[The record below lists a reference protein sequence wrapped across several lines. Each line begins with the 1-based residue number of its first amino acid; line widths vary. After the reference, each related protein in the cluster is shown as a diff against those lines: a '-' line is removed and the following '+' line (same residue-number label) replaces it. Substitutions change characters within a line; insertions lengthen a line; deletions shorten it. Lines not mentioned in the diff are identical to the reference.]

1 MPELSEV
8 QLKTLRAV
16 CDTVVPAVAR
26 ADDPD
31 GFFARRA
38 TDVGAD
44 EALLMTLDALPAEQA
59 EGMLALLDALAAQ
72 GFAGMSQLS
81 REQLFANVSLA
92 SAEAAGGIAALVGLT
107 LLFTYAIADPASGK
121 NPAWATFG
129 YPGPI
134 AAPKEGLAKP
144 VETLVPDG
152 DTELEADVVI
162 VGSGAGGG
170 VIAGKLAAAGLKVVV
185 LEMGGYHTEAD
196 FNQLEL
202 WAWQNLYWRGG
213 PTPTADMNVTLQA
226 GSGLGGGTVINWT
239 NSLRT
244 KEWVREQWAR
254 EHGLEDVATDAF
266 DRHLDEVW
274 ERIEVNDECS
284 EYNKPTQAMERAAE
298 RLGWSFAR
306 VNRNWDPARHDPAMA
321 GYMGLGDLSGAKQS
335 TDRTY
340 LLDAAREGTRFV
352 VGAFVERVLVEDGRA
367 AGVEA
372 LWSDRGGSGASA
384 RITVRAPQVVVAAG
398 ALESPGVLLRTGIG
412 GAAVGEYL
420 RLHPCTATLG
430 DYGEDM
436 QSWWGAPHS
445 GLINEFANMG
455 DGYGFL
461 LEGVQYTTG
470 LGASAL
476 PWTSGAAH
484 KETLADFRD
493 AATFIGLVR
502 DHGHG
507 KVTLD
512 ENGMTVPWYSM
523 NDAVDLRNT
532 ALAIEAQIRAHV
544 AAGARRVW
552 LLAQGM
558 PTWRVGDDLE
568 SFIARSQRVP
578 ARAGGLRMFAA
589 HQMGSCRMGSDP
601 ATSVAKPSGELHDVE
616 GVWIGDASAF
626 PTPSGTNPMITI
638 MALASR
644 TAENIIEA
652 AGAGASARRAGG
664 DAATTRQEVTA

>member
-1 MPELSEV
+1 MAELTDL
-8 QLKTLRAV
+8 QRQTLRAV
-16 CDTVVPAVAR
+16 CDTVVPSIER

-44 EALLMTLDALPAEQA
+44 QALELTLDTLPPEQA
-59 EGMLALLDALAAQ
+59 DGMCQLLDALAAQ
-72 GFAGMSQLS
+72 GFNGASQLS
-81 REQLFANVSLA
+81 REQLFTNVSLA
-92 SAEAAGGIAALVGLT
+92 SMEAAAGIAVLVGLT
-107 LLFTYAIADPASGK
+107 LLFTYGNVDPATGK

-134 AAPKEGLAKP
+134 AAPNTGAAKP
-144 VETLVPDG
+144 IQPIVPDG
-152 DTELEADVVI
+152 DTVIDADAVI

-170 VIAGKLAAAGLKVVV
+170 VIAAKLAAAGLRVVV
-185 LEMGGYHTEAD
+185 LEMGGYHTDAD

-239 NSLRT
+239 TSLRT
-244 KEWVREQWAR
+244 KDWVRRQWAE

-266 DRHLDEVW
+266 DRHLDEVC
-274 ERIEVNDECS
+274 ERIKVNDECS
-284 EYNKPTQAMERAAE
+284 EYNKPTQAMKRAAE
-298 RLGWSFAR
+298 RLGWSFAKIS
-306 VNRNWDPARHDPAMA
+306 RNWDPARHDPAIA
-321 GYMGLGDLSGAKQS
+321 GYMGFGDLSGAKQS

-340 LLDAAREGTRFV
+340 LLDAVEHGTQIMT
-352 VGAFVERVLVEDGRA
+352 GAFVERVLVENGRA

-372 LWSDRGGSGASA
+372 QWSDPAGTGATA
-384 RITVRAPQVVVAAG
+384 RVTVRAPRVVVAG
-398 ALESPGVLLRTGIG
+398 GSLESPGVLLRSGIG
-412 GAAVGEYL
+412 GPAAGEYL

-436 QSWWGAPHS
+436 QSWWGPPHA
-445 GLINEFANMG
+445 GLINEFADTG

-461 LEGVQYTTG
+461 IEGVQYTTG

-476 PWTSGAAH
+476 PWAGGAQH
-484 KETLADFRD
+484 KAALSDFRD

-502 DHGHG
+502 DRGHG
-507 KVTLD
+507 RVTLD
-512 ENGMTVPWYSM
+512 EQGMAVPWYELT
-523 NDAVDLRNT
+523 DPVDLRNT
-532 ALAIEAQIRAHV
+532 AHALEVQVRAHV

-552 LLAQGM
+552 LLAQGA
-558 PTWRVGDDLE
+558 PEWRVGDDLDG
-568 SFIARSQRVP
+568 FIARVQRIP
-578 ARAGGLRMFAA
+578 ARAGGLRVFAA
-589 HQMGSCRMGSDP
+589 HQMGSCRMGRDP
-601 ATSVAKPSGELHDVE
+601 QTSVAKPNGELHDTP

-644 TAENIIEA
+644 TAENIVGA
-652 AGAGASARRAGG
+652 ASTSPAPA
-664 DAATTRQEVTA
+664 RQEVTA